1 MSRKREQSSI
11 KEVIKYKM
19 RLLDDFGICDK
30 HDKEMEA
37 KIAKAIND
45 HPDKDPREVADTYC
59 RPMVQA
65 VVNRWK

>member
-11 KEVIKYKM
+11 KEVIKCKM

-45 HPDKDPREVADTYC
+45 RPDKDPREVADIYC
-59 RPMVQA
+59 RPMVLA
-65 VVNRWK
+65 VVNNWK

>member
-30 HDKEMEA
+30 HD
-37 KIAKAIND
+37 N
-45 HPDKDPREVADTYC
+45 KDPREVADIYC